1 MFSKISKTPLIHDH
15 FHIVAIFTRRSCYNL
30 FWKLRIIH
38 YKLSTFFQCS
48 FTSRTEIIMVVCSFE
63 FFSRNHFL
71 RRDLIFQWRKW
82 LIFSGVIYFLE
93 GRAPYVGCTWFDE
106 TGAGVKKIHRVGD
119 TPIIP
124 LPTMPNPGLCCNR
137 VKKKQM
143 LQNIPENFIDTFHW
157 SILKTFPRSVQIYL
171 MVDFKM
177 LLDWSSH

>member
-15 FHIVAIFTRRSCYNL
+15 FHIAAIFTRPSCYNL
-30 FWKLRIIH
+30 FWKVRIIH

-93 GRAPYVGCTWFDE
+93 GRAPYLGCTWFDE
-106 TGAGVKKIHRVGD
+106 TGAGIKKFIEWE
-119 TPIIP
+119 TLQSYLSP
-124 LPTMPNPGLCCNR
+124 LCQTLACAVTGLKRSRCYKIFR
-137 VKKKQM
+137 KI
-143 LQNIPENFIDTFHW
+143 LQIRFTDQF
-157 SILKTFPRSVQIYL
+157 
-171 MVDFKM
+171 
-177 LLDWSSH
+177 

>member
-106 TGAGVKKIHRVGD
+106 TGAGVKKFIELG
-119 TPIIP
+119 TPQSYLSP
-124 LPTMPNPGLCCNR
+124 LCQTLACAVTGLKRSRCYKIFR
-137 VKKKQM
+137 K
-143 LQNIPENFIDTFHW
+143 
-157 SILKTFPRSVQIYL
+157 IL
-171 MVDFKM
+171 
-177 LLDWSSH
+177 

>member
-15 FHIVAIFTRRSCYNL
+15 FHIAAIFTRRSCYNL
-30 FWKLRIIH
+30 FWKVRIIH

-93 GRAPYVGCTWFDE
+93 GRAPYLGCTWFDE
-106 TGAGVKKIHRVGD
+106 TGAGIKKFIEWE
-119 TPIIP
+119 TLQSYLSP
-124 LPTMPNPGLCCNR
+124 LCQTLACAVTGLKRSRCYKIFR
-137 VKKKQM
+137 K
-143 LQNIPENFIDTFHW
+143 
-157 SILKTFPRSVQIYL
+157 IL
-171 MVDFKM
+171 
-177 LLDWSSH
+177 